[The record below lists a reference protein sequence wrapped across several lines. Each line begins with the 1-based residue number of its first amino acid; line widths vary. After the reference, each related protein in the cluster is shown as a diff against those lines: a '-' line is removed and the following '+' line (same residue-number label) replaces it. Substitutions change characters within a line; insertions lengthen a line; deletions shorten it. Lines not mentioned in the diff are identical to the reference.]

1 MLTILVEESMLEVE
15 WVTDEVVE
23 ALETVAVELV
33 ELVIVVTR
41 EVVTTT
47 VDDVL
52 VAVEIVVWV
61 DVVAVVELEGKLRK
75 WAVSVI
81 GPFIINL
88 DALLVPV
95 YDPEP
100 KPAQLENTNPVLAV
114 AWIRTV
120 EPASC
125 QPEVGVA
132 IPPAVGF
139 ELIWRR
145 NCFLKL
151 AVRVT
156 DLLGA

>member
-1 MLTILVEESMLEVE
+1 MLTVLVEDFMLEVE
-15 WVTDEVVE
+15 WVTDEVE

-41 EVVTTT
+41 EVVTTA

-52 VAVEIVVWV
+52 VAVEIEVWV
-61 DVVAVVELEGKLRK
+61 EVVAVVELEGKVKKR
-75 WAVSVI
+75 AVSVI
-81 GPFIINL
+81 GPLIINL

-100 KPAQLENTNPVLAV
+100 RPAQLENACPVLAV
-114 AWIRTV
+114 AWIATA

-125 QPEVGVA
+125 QPEVGVVA
-132 IPPAVGF
+132 PTAVGF
-139 ELIWRR
+139 EFMLRK

-151 AVRVT
+151 AVTVT

>member
-1 MLTILVEESMLEVE
+1 MRDDEAAELLVVTTTVE
-15 WVTDEVVE
+15 DEV
-23 ALETVAVELV
+23 LTVL
-33 ELVIVVTR
+33 

-52 VAVEIVVWV
+52 VAVEVWV
-61 DVVAVVELEGKLRK
+61 EVVAVVELEGGVRK

-81 GPFIINL
+81 GPFIISL
-88 DALLVPV
+88 DAFLAPE

-125 QPEVGVA
+125 QPEVGVVTS
-132 IPPAVGF
+132 PAVGF

-151 AVRVT
+151 AVSVT
-156 DLLGA
+156 GLLAA